1 MVDLVLYDGVCGLCN
16 RLNQFILKR
25 DSGDRFRFAALQ
37 SSIAGELLRHYGR
50 DASDLNTVYVI
61 VNYGAP
67 DERLLSKGRAVLFVL
82 RTLGGIWSLARIFEL
97 LPPRFLDRLYDVVA
111 RRRYRWFGRFDA
123 CVVPQPRDRSK
134 FLDDGTTPRSQQD
147 P

>member
-1 MVDLVLYDGVCGLCN
+1 MADLVLYDGVCGLCN

-37 SSIAGELLRHYGR
+37 SSIAAELLHRYGR

-61 VNYGAP
+61 MKYGAP
-67 DERLLSKGRAVLFVL
+67 DERLLSKGRAILFVL
-82 RTLGGIWSLARIFEL
+82 GALGRIWRLARIFEL
-97 LPPRFLDRLYDVVA
+97 LPPRLLDRLYDVVA

-123 CVVPQPRDRSK
+123 CVVPQARDRSK
-134 FLDDGTTPRSQQD
+134 FLDDGTTPRR
-147 P
+147 

>member
-1 MVDLVLYDGVCGLCN
+1 MAHLVLYDGVCGLCN
-16 RLNQFILKR
+16 RLNQFTLKR

-37 SSIAGELLRHYGR
+37 SPIARELLQRYGR
-50 DASDLNTVYVI
+50 EASDLNTVYVI

-82 RTLGGIWSLARIFEL
+82 RALGRIWSLARIFEL
-97 LPPRFLDRLYDVVA
+97 LPSRFVDRLYDLVA

-134 FLDDGTTPRSQQD
+134 FLDDGAAPRK
-147 P
+147 

>member
-1 MVDLVLYDGVCGLCN
+1 MADLVLYDGVCGLCN

-37 SSIAGELLRHYGR
+37 SSIAGELLRRYGR
-50 DASDLNTVYVI
+50 DAGDLNTVYLI
-61 VNYGAP
+61 VNYRAP
-67 DERLLSKGRAVLFVL
+67 DERLLSKGRAVLYVL
-82 RTLGGIWSLARIFEL
+82 RALGGIWSSARILEL
-97 LPPRFLDRLYDVVA
+97 LPSRFLDRLYDFVA

-134 FLDDGTTPRSQQD
+134 FLDDGAARRR
-147 P
+147 

>member
-1 MVDLVLYDGVCGLCN
+1 MAHLVLYDGVCGLCN
-16 RLNQFILKR
+16 RLNQFTLKR

-37 SSIAGELLRHYGR
+37 SPIAGELLQRYGR

-67 DERLLSKGRAVLFVL
+67 DVRLLSKGRAVLFVL
-82 RTLGGIWSLARIFEL
+82 RALGRIWSLARIFEL
-97 LPPRFLDRLYDVVA
+97 LPSRFVDRLYDLVA

-134 FLDDGTTPRSQQD
+134 FLDDGAAPRE
-147 P
+147 

>member
-1 MVDLVLYDGVCGLCN
+1 MAHLVLYDGVCGLCN

-37 SSIAGELLRHYGR
+37 SSIAGEILRRYGR
-50 DASDLNTVYVI
+50 DTSDLNTVYVI
-61 VNYGAP
+61 VNYGEP

-82 RTLGGIWSLARIFEL
+82 RTLGGIWGLARIFEL
-97 LPPRFLDRLYDVVA
+97 LPTRLLDRFYDVVA
-111 RRRYRWFGRFDA
+111 RRRYRWFGRFDS

-134 FLDDGTTPRSQQD
+134 FLDDGATSRR
-147 P
+147 

>member
-1 MVDLVLYDGVCGLCN
+1 MADLVLYDGVCGLCN

-37 SSIAGELLRHYGR
+37 SSIAGELLHRYGR

-67 DERLLSKGRAVLFVL
+67 DERLLSKGRAILFVL
-82 RTLGGIWSLARIFEL
+82 RALGGIWSLARIFEL
-97 LPPRFLDRLYDVVA
+97 LPSRFLDRLYDVVA

-134 FLDDGTTPRSQQD
+134 FLDDGATPQR
-147 P
+147 